1 MLTAGAFLC
10 ANQLFFILITQTLGT
25 PPWPL
30 LLAGWALVGAS
41 YSAVLI
47 PSGRLIRRSAESG
60 VRPSLFAAQFSLSHV
75 CWLLTYPLAGWAVAR
90 YGLPISFLF
99 LGSIAIVGVMAAM
112 RLWRSEELTPVH
124 AHPDLPQDHPHLK
137 EHGGR
142 NHAHVLYIDELH
154 PRWPN

>member
-1 MLTAGAFLC
+1 MSLDVAISVLPLYAPPILGVVIGIAYFVKADRSASL
-10 ANQLFFILITQTLGT
+10 QQRLIT
-25 PPWPL
+25 
-30 LLAGWALVGAS
+30 
-41 YSAVLI
+41 SAF
-47 PSGRLIRRSAESG
+47 G
-60 VRPSLFAAQFSLSHV
+60 PSLFL
-75 CWLLTYPLAGWAVAR
+75 
-90 YGLPISFLF
+90 LF
-99 LGSIAIVGVMAAM
+99 LCSIAIVGVMAAM